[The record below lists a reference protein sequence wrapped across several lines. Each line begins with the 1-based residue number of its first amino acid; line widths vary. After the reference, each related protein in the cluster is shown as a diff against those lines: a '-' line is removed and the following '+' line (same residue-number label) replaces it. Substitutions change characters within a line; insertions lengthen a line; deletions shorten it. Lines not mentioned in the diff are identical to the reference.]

1 MYSDSRSSVLSA
13 ENVFS
18 MIPKM
23 FVQSGLHCS
32 LRENKRSLGSAHI
45 VGECNTVGFEPN
57 RVQDTLAALHV
68 HKPALENPG
77 MN

>member
-1 MYSDSRSSVLSA
+1 MLSA

-32 LRENKRSLGSAHI
+32 LRENKRGLDSARSI
-45 VGECNTVGFEPN
+45 GECSSVGLEQN